1 VSDTT
6 AGETPSE
13 ESAGAAGAVQT
24 EAAGAPDIA
33 TSVWVWIVYALGG
46 LAALAFAASLALVVV
61 AAATGGGG
69 VDISVPWLVVWLL
82 FALAAIVTFV
92 RRRFGGRP

>member
-1 VSDTT
+1 MSDTT
-6 AGETPSE
+6 AGETPFE
-13 ESAGAAGAVQT
+13 ESAGAAGVQT
-24 EAAGAPDIA
+24 EATSAPDVA
-33 TSVWVWIVYALGG
+33 TSIWVWIVYALGG

-82 FALAAIVTFV
+82 FALAASVTFV